1 VHNAELKAYCD
12 AAYARYHSRKYV
24 SPDPLELV
32 LPFESLPD
40 REIAG
45 FIAAALA
52 LGRVG
57 GIIRAAGWVLDRL
70 GPPHACLLDSTDQEL
85 HAMAA
90 PFRYRFFDGSQL
102 AGLLV
107 GLKHVLAEFGSLQ
120 ACLAAGIR
128 DSGSASSPPPSLPA
142 APDNTEPAV
151 AGLGFLVDR
160 VITGAGGEL
169 DQSILVARPE
179 RGSAC
184 KRLLLFLRWMVRSD
198 AVDPGG
204 WTALTPA
211 QLMVPVDTHM
221 LSICREVGLTTA
233 RQASLAVSR
242 EVTAAFSVIA
252 PDDPVRY
259 DFSLTRMGIHPDAIR
274 DAKSRL

>member
-1 VHNAELKAYCD
+1 ME
-12 AAYARYHSRKYV
+12 YV

-32 LPFESLPD
+32 LRYGSLAD

-57 GIIRAAGWVLDRL
+57 GIVRAAGWVLERL
-70 GPPHACLLDSTDQEL
+70 GPPHACLLDSTDQDL

-90 PFRYRFFDGSQL
+90 PFRYRFFDGPQL

-107 GLKHVLAEFGSLQ
+107 GLKHILAEFGSLES
-120 ACLAAGIR
+120 CLAAGIGDR
-128 DSGSASSPPPSLPA
+128 AVPPGGTSLERTVRGA
-142 APDNTEPAV
+142 AEPAV
-151 AGLGFLVDR
+151 QGLGFLVDR
-160 VITGAGGEL
+160 LISLAGGEL

-184 KRLLLFLRWMVRSD
+184 KRLLLFLRWMVRND

-204 WTALTPA
+204 WTVLTPE

-221 LSICREVGLTTA
+221 LSVCQALGLTGA

-242 EVTAAFSVIA
+242 EVTAAFMAIA
-252 PDDPVRY
+252 PRDPVKY

-274 DAKSRL
+274 DPKS